1 MIIVTRR
8 HYLSMVAIF
17 CFVAAFSLITASGL
31 PSRID
36 YTQLGVLNGQSIAP
50 ELGALAPPV
59 TLTDTDNQPVRFQP
73 DQTGATVTLINF
85 WATWCAPCEAE
96 MPALQALHTRYHQRG
111 LRVIGVNLGEPV
123 AAIRPWADRLGLT
136 FTLALD
142 PDGRAAADYRLRGQP
157 TTVIVGNDGRI
168 RSIFYGATDL
178 STLERSIIPLLT
190 EG

>member
-1 MIIVTRR
+1 
-8 HYLSMVAIF
+8 
-17 CFVAAFSLITASGL
+17 
-31 PSRID
+31 
-36 YTQLGVLNGQSIAP
+36 
-50 ELGALAPPV
+50 
-59 TLTDTDNQPVRFQP
+59 
-73 DQTGATVTLINF
+73 
-85 WATWCAPCEAE
+85 
-96 MPALQALHTRYHQRG
+96 MPALQALQTRYNERG

-123 AAIRPWADRLGLT
+123 AVIRPWADRLGLT

-157 TTVIVGNDGRI
+157 TTVIVGHDGRI